1 MIVEVDVSLVDF
13 GGDSQFELANV
24 LCFVAGNKFPPWNR
38 RMYESFSSLTTLTA
52 QIEEVKM
59 GS

>member
-13 GGDSQFELANV
+13 GGGSQFELANV

-38 RMYESFSSLTTLTA
+38 RMYESFSSLTA